1 MNLKCNR
8 VPVIF
13 RSLTPMVA
21 TAASNANGGYM
32 KLKKLLFASLLVG
45 LTATTAH
52 PAPKDS
58 FNEWLEDYGA
68 WDKVEETLSARE
80 GDTPKDQLDRARVYL
95 KTGSPSQALQIVEM
109 LPSSE
114 DNSTEA
120 ERLWYGGKAHRALGQ
135 ADKAVL
141 WFSRSMDV
149 EPDKGEAKDR
159 FRAEP
164 GLKPLWR
171 DVWRKLF
178 WTARS
183 NFSLSRQSSLDV
195 LGMLLE
201 HGDAMDSDSFW
212 KDARSAWQVET
223 GKAALPVDRVS
234 EKEDYV
240 PFVSANATRAV
251 ITTLADTSL
260 ARFDNALSSINEL
273 DRPALKTFWQAFVEY
288 IQSGTAPQN
297 VGPLKEGGFLKAR
310 AFWSGNV
317 PSQLGGEK
325 SIWMVGDPRSAPWL
339 KFRDKILDM
348 DYARAQK
355 ALDQEKGSLLI
366 SEQMAALIDNLSLAL
381 ALANGDMKLAEA
393 LWNSVDRQKLP
404 VSLKAAG
411 MLAFHT
417 PIAKTVSDNPP
428 RAAAEYPVIT
438 GLVAAGSERSPANGE
453 APFWISL
460 SPNSLEDAAESDW
473 PLDRLIVLAAWQ
485 MELNKEPQESLARRA
500 ATLFNGTDFG
510 RSALLYLAD
519 RAIDAKDL
527 QLAAFYLNRMNTES
541 LSSEFRAKRLDA
553 RTRLELEAGKQE
565 QAWETFRKLIKTGE
579 PIQPITRLRV
589 SLMLQQQRRFQEAET
604 QLAGL
609 WAEKDAY
616 PREFQAEILFW
627 LGEGRQAMRDKS
639 KALDYYLRLAWQY
652 PEQSIWSLTAMYRAA
667 MIYESRGNYDTA
679 RKLLKTVA
687 KNADRKEQREAA
699 KARLSA
705 IDKKDG
711 GKSSDD
717 ALQYPF

>member
-1 MNLKCNR
+1 
-8 VPVIF
+8 
-13 RSLTPMVA
+13 MVA
-21 TAASNANGGYM
+21 ATASNANGGYM

-45 LTATTAH
+45 VAATTANA
-52 PAPKDS
+52 APKDS
-58 FNEWLEDYGA
+58 FDKWLEDYGA

-80 GDTPKDQLDRARVYL
+80 SDTPADQLDRARVYL
-95 KTGSPSQALQIVEM
+95 KTGSPAQALQVVEM
-109 LPSSE
+109 LPAFE

-120 ERLWYGGKAHRALGQ
+120 VRLWYGGRAHRALGQ
-135 ADKAVL
+135 AEKAVL

-149 EPDKGEAKDR
+149 EPDQGEAKDR

-201 HGDAMDSDSFW
+201 HGDSMDSDSFW
-212 KDARSAWQVET
+212 RDANTAWQVET
-223 GKAALPVDRVS
+223 GKAALPVS
-234 EKEDYV
+234 HATEKEDYV
-240 PFVSANATRAV
+240 PFVSANATRTV
-251 ITTLADTSL
+251 TTVLADTSL
-260 ARFDNALSSINEL
+260 TRFDKALSSINEL
-273 DRPALKTFWQAFVEY
+273 DRPALKTFWRAFVDY
-288 IQSGTAPQN
+288 VQRGKAPED
-297 VGPLKEGGFLKAR
+297 VDPLKQGGFLKAR

-317 PSQLGGEK
+317 PSQLGNDN
-325 SIWMVGDPRSAPWL
+325 SAWLVGDPQSSPWL
-339 KFRDKILDM
+339 KFRDKILGM
-348 DYARAQK
+348 EYTRAQR

-381 ALANGDMKLAEA
+381 ALANGDTHRAES
-393 LWNSVDRQKLP
+393 LWNSVDRQQLP

-417 PIAKTVSDNPP
+417 PIARTVSDNPP
-428 RAAAEYPVIT
+428 RAAVEYPVIT

-460 SPNSLEDAAESDW
+460 TPSSLEDAAEDDW

-485 MELNKEPQESLARRA
+485 QELNKEPQETLARRA
-500 ATLFNGTDFG
+500 ATLFTGTDFG

-527 QLAAFYLNRMNTES
+527 QLAAFYLNRMDTDS
-541 LSSEFRAKRLDA
+541 LSKEFRAKRLDA

-565 QAWETFRKLIKTGE
+565 QAWETFRRLTKTGE

-604 QLAGL
+604 QLASL
-609 WAEKDAY
+609 WAEKDTY

-679 RKLLKTVA
+679 RKLLRTVA

-711 GKSSDD
+711 GKSSED